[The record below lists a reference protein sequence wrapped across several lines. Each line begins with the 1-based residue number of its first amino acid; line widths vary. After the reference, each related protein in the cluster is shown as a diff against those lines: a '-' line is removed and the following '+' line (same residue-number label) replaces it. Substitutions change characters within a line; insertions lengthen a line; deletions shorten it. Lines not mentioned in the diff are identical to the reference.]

1 MLCRGCIWNGITNRS
16 VLNKNQDKGSPCA
29 YFTGERLDNSR
40 YEIRDML
47 GMVVAQGQ
55 CNMNSLNGLTSVYMY
70 GKKIMT
76 CEYDN
81 NDRNGKYVEYTD
93 GQVTRTA
100 TYCKGNLSSIDRQY
114 DVETHTFSEND
125 GVNIQTYRGNVTHC
139 QTKQGDHQIAEG
151 GSSTQSISTR
161 KVIEYETCFSRSD
174 SPGTTNLYS
183 IPHHFHN
190 LSSVSTM
197 QLNSFRTDE
206 QFVLRSNNEQS
217 KMLHVFGTIP
227 DYSPSSRSSSRSSV
241 KRYYKGR
248 CNPTFATRY
257 AREGR
262 GREEFPNGISLIGQ
276 FKNDRLDGDANFL
289 DKRGRC
295 FCRSHWEQG
304 QLKRVTF
311 FNKHSEKKSTSD
323 FQDWGNK
330 LDSSVLAKEMETNP
344 ALGREHAEDGMRYL
358 QYSEIRLDQG
368 FSSSSSSS
376 PSSSS
381 SSLSLLTQAGV
392 LDFSPFLLVR
402 QIYLT
407 TLFPSFIKTISI
419 VHLPC
424 LESIEV
430 VCPTLRQD
438 LNYSTPDTMN
448 DGEYRYGFD
457 EGRYASLKVEG
468 STRKQDLLIAY
479 NPCLTKVKF
488 YNNTCPF
495 VTSMYFFG
503 RILKR

>member
-1 MLCRGCIWNGITNRS
+1 M
-16 VLNKNQDKGSPCA
+16 NKNQEKGSPCA
-29 YFTGERLDNSR
+29 HFIGERLDNSR
-40 YEIRDML
+40 YVIQDKL

-100 TYCKGNLSSIDRQY
+100 TYCKGNLSSIDRQF
-114 DVETHTFSEND
+114 DRETHTFSEND

-139 QTKQGDHQIAEG
+139 QTKQGGHQIAEG

-174 SPGTTNLYS
+174 SNGTTSLYT
-183 IPHHFHN
+183 IPHHFHD
-190 LSSVSTM
+190 LHSVSTL
-197 QLNSFRTDE
+197 QLNSFKTDE
-206 QFVLRSNNEQS
+206 TFVLRSYNKQS
-217 KMLHVFGTIP
+217 KKLQVFETIP
-227 DYSPSSRSSSRSSV
+227 EYSSPLPPLPSSSSSSSPSSSFSSSSSSRSSV
-241 KRYYKGR
+241 KRFYEGR

-276 FKNDRLDGDANFL
+276 FKNDRIDGDANFL

-295 FCRSHWEQG
+295 FCRGGWEQG

-311 FNKHSEKKSTSD
+311 FNKHTEKKYTSD
-323 FQDWGNK
+323 FQDWSDK
-330 LDSSVLAKEMETNP
+330 LDASALAKEMEKSPN
-344 ALGREHAEDGMRYL
+344 LQKVYEEDEMRYL

-368 FSSSSSSS
+368 FAIPSS
-376 PSSSS
+376 PSS
-381 SSLSLLTQAGV
+381 LLLIKTGV

-430 VCPTLRQD
+430 VCPTLQPN
-438 LNYSTPDTMN
+438 LAHSTSTTMT
-448 DGEYRYGFD
+448 DSEYRHGYD
-457 EGRYASLKVEG
+457 EGRYAGLKVEDRV
-468 STRKQDLLIAY
+468 RKQDLLIAH

-495 VTSMYFFG
+495 VTGMYFFG
-503 RILKR
+503 RLLK